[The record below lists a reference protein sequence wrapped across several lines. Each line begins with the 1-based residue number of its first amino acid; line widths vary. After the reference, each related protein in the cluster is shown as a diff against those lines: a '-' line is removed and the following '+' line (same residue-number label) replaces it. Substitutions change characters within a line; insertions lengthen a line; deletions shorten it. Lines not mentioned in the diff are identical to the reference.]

1 MFVSFET
8 CNLKGPF
15 SAGFPAMSTFSK
27 PTCRKHHWWNC
38 FVSVYHLPSGM
49 MWESIQTD
57 SKLTMTKSLQDFGI
71 GLHCSSLG
79 KIEWPVLGLL
89 QNTRPH
95 YPAFPDILL
104 SMWTHAKSFKV
115 MFGNATWCNG
125 LIAHSKR
132 YIFVWSFSIFNRCKC
147 MYIIYGTSIIPFI
160 KKLPFQLQ
168 SQQGQCIS
176 SFASSELLLLSPHVG
191 PADFGRFMPLHHNS
205 CSRCKYWICKC
216 IYVSIILYMYCIL

>member
-160 KKLPFQLQ
+160 KNCLFSFNLNKVNAFQASLRQ
-168 SQQGQCIS
+168 SCYCYHLTL
-176 SFASSELLLLSPHVG
+176 ARPTLDV
-191 PADFGRFMPLHHNS
+191 S
-205 CSRCKYWICKC
+205 CLYTTTLVVNVNIE
-216 IYVSIILYMYCIL
+216 YVNVYM